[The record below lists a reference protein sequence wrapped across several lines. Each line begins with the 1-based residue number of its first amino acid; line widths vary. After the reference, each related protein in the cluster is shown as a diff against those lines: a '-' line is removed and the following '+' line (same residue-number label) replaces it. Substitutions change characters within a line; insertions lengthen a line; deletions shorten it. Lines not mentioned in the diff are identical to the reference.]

1 MLKYYQ
7 YILLVYIS
15 TYIGIPNSKPPLR
28 VRGVAW
34 ANQAVIWAHA
44 VKVYMYIAL
53 LARVSP
59 KLKDGT
65 EFLENVSLG

>member
-7 YILLVYIS
+7 YIPLEYIGR
-15 TYIGIPNSKPPLR
+15 YIGIPNSKPLLR

-34 ANQAVIWAHA
+34 ANQTVILAHA
-44 VKVYMYIAL
+44 VKVYIYIAL

-65 EFLENVSLG
+65 VFLENVSLG